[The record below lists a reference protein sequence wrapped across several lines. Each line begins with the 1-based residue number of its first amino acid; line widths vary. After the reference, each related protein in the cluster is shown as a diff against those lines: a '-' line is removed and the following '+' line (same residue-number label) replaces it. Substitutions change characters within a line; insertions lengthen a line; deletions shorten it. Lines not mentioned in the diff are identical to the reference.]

1 MSSVLRVAAAALVLA
16 LLNFSL
22 GWKAFLP
29 GESPYRQS
37 IELSYVAM
45 ARWVQQ
51 HPDFWGWK
59 PLQYLGIPTA
69 FQYVPALPYTAA
81 AFSTATGSDIA
92 LVHRTLTAS
101 ATALLPVTAFLL
113 SWYFTRRLRWSLL
126 AGLVLTF
133 FSPIYGLIP
142 AMDLDRSPA
151 HLPWRW
157 QLLLKY
163 GEGPHNV
170 GLALI
175 PLALIAVTEWTSSRS
190 KRWLGIAAFLFALI
204 PLTNW
209 IAALALAL
217 TMVCWILTSWRNFD
231 ALRRA
236 VLAGVLAYGLAAFAL
251 TPTFIR
257 TIAFNW
263 PVDSPNF
270 EAESAQ
276 RLALGGVLL
285 SLIGLRVLLAWL
297 GASFGATFFSLC
309 TWLFGSVLVLFGF
322 YKLDVIPEA
331 HRYAMEFE
339 LFLILALCAWA
350 KAAWDSG
357 LPTRKAL
364 VLLFAIAMLTEGLY
378 QPLQFVGS
386 HWSWYQRV
394 PSPQTVEYQMAKWL
408 SEHQGQGR
416 ALVSGGLRFRI
427 NAWFDVPIAGGGFE
441 SGTKSR
447 TSVDWASRIRHDLN
461 DAERAIERMQAMG
474 IEYVAVHGPK
484 STEFYRDYRDPLK
497 FEGKLERVYASG
509 DDVIYRVP
517 FRSLAEWAGK
527 PLGFRWRNPS
537 EAEIDAQAGKVNV
550 KLTYDPGWRATQGD
564 SAIEVRADANGLLE
578 LQSKNNARILLRF
591 GPTAEQ
597 IACAALSLGAW
608 IYWAFLWTRKK
619 TTAPVIKVTIVR
631 KRPTETSAG
640 V

>member
-1 MSSVLRVAAAALVLA
+1 MNRLRVVLIAFLLA
-16 LLNFSL
+16 LLNIAL
-22 GWKAFLP
+22 AWKAFLP

-81 AFSTATGSDIA
+81 AISTATGSEIA
-92 LVHRTLTAS
+92 VVHRSLTAT

-113 SWYFTRRLRWSLL
+113 AWYFTRSVRWSLL
-126 AGLVLTF
+126 AALSLTF

-157 QLLLKY
+157 HLLLKY
-163 GEGPHNV
+163 GEGPHNI

-175 PLALIAVTEWTSSRS
+175 PLALISVTEWSRTNAR
-190 KRWLGIAAFLFALI
+190 RWLAIAALLLALI

-217 TMVCWILTSWRNFD
+217 TMLCWLLAQWPD
-231 ALRRA
+231 LPALRRA
-236 VLAGVLAYGLAAFAL
+236 IFAGALAYGLAAFAL
-251 TPTFIR
+251 TPTFVR
-257 TIAFNW
+257 TTAFNW

-276 RLALGGVLL
+276 RWALAGVVLALVGF
-285 SLIGLRVLLAWL
+285 RWLLARL
-297 GASFGATFFSLC
+297 EANFVTTFFSLC
-309 TWLFGSVLVLFGF
+309 AVLFGSVLVIFGF
-322 YKLDVIPEA
+322 HKLDVLPEA

-350 KAAWDSG
+350 QAAWNSG
-357 LPTRKAL
+357 LRSRQAI
-364 VLLFAIAMLTEGLY
+364 VVLFALAMLSQGLY

-386 HWSWYQRV
+386 GWSWFQPV
-394 PSPQTVEYQMAKWL
+394 KTASTIEYQMAKWL
-408 SEHQGQGR
+408 ADHGGQGR

-447 TSVDWASRIRHDLN
+447 TPVEWASRIRHDLN
-461 DAERAIERMQAMG
+461 DAEQAIARMQAMG
-474 IEYVAVHGPK
+474 IEYVVVHGPK
-484 STEFYRDYRDPLK
+484 SSEFYRDYRDPLK
-497 FEGKLERVYASG
+497 FEGKLERVYTSG

-517 FRSLAEWAGK
+517 FRSLAESQGK
-527 PLGFRWRNPS
+527 PLRFQWRNPS
-537 EAEIDAQAGKVNV
+537 EAEMTTVGERRKTGRPLRQM
-550 KLTYDPGWRATQGD
+550 PMRRAFSRFSRSQQLLSGCD
-564 SAIEVRADANGLLE
+564 SVPPPSRL
-578 LQSKNNARILLRF
+578 
-591 GPTAEQ
+591 P
-597 IACAALSLGAW
+597 
-608 IYWAFLWTRKK
+608 
-619 TTAPVIKVTIVR
+619 APC
-631 KRPTETSAG
+631 
-640 V
+640 